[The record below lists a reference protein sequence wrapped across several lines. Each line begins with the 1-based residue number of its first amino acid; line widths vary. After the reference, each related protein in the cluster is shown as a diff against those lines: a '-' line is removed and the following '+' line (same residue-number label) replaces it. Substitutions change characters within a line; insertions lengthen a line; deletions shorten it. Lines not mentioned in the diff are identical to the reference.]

1 MAVVV
6 LLLAPTIEALEVE
19 RAISAAAKV
28 EVALGLTLSAL
39 PVDDVIVGAEVGGGI
54 GVLELVVPVVVGVL
68 VIPVV
73 VVLLVVG
80 VTVGVVVVGVTVGV
94 VVVGGIDA
102 GLAAIA
108 FPAAI
113 GFGVAAGFV
122 TLKSVESVVFK
133 FFFSKLRMA
142 DRGPGFRVT
151 VTVGPAVVFVDVG
164 AVVVVDVAA
173 DRGPGFR
180 VTVAVGPAGVVV
192 DVGAVGVDVVGSIGV
207 SLPVTSES
215 PDTLF
220 DTATILVSG
229 VDGVTTSVPLSP
241 LTGGK

>member
-1 MAVVV
+1 M
-6 LLLAPTIEALEVE
+6 
-19 RAISAAAKV
+19 
-28 EVALGLTLSAL
+28 
-39 PVDDVIVGAEVGGGI
+39 
-54 GVLELVVPVVVGVL
+54 
-68 VIPVV
+68 
-73 VVLLVVG
+73 
-80 VTVGVVVVGVTVGV
+80 
-94 VVVGGIDA
+94 
-102 GLAAIA
+102 AAIA

-192 DVGAVGVDVVGSIGV
+192 DVGAVGVDVVGAIGV

-215 PDTLF
+215 PEIGTLF

-241 LTGGK
+241 LTGGKSGPVVSVAVAVVLGVSIATCSWRASSNLPSPSSLR

>member
-6 LLLAPTIEALEVE
+6 LLLAPTIEVLEVE
-19 RAISAAAKV
+19 RAISATAKV
-28 EVALGLTLSAL
+28 EVALGLSLSAL
-39 PVDDVIVGAEVGGGI
+39 PVDEVIVGAEVGGGI

-73 VVLLVVG
+73 VVLL
-80 VTVGVVVVGVTVGV
+80 VVGVTVGV

-192 DVGAVGVDVVGSIGV
+192 DVGAVGVDVVGAIGV

-215 PDTLF
+215 PEIGTLF
-220 DTATILVSG
+220 DTATCVRRRWCDDVCTFVST
-229 VDGVTTSVPLSP
+229 DWW
-241 LTGGK
+241 